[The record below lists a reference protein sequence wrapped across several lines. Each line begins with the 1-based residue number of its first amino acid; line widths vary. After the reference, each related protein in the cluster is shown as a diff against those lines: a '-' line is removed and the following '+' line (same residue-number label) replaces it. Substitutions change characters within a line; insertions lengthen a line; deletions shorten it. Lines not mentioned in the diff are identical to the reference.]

1 MAIRNHIVTAH
12 ALQDLDPHVHIDGWG
27 SFIITSTHCSS
38 HCSCTDFGTMDP
50 YLGLLLVSVSLSLGF
65 VSSQEIAENT
75 AQYPFGDV
83 RNCPAISLQDSSQ
96 PLYQMEVL
104 PGIGFDALRSIDMGQ
119 VHSFNYSLCQTSKDG
134 KYLLPDGIFVIPIQE
149 SKVEAYA
156 EYFDHWDNYTSMT
169 SSSINFH
176 AGFFSVVSGKF
187 SDEYKSVKS
196 HQINDQTKTTRVQ
209 IRHKLY
215 SVKIQPDAPLH
226 SVFKARL
233 FDIAANLQNNNTGV
247 AQYLAQLL
255 VRDYGTHY
263 LTSLDAGAIL
273 SQTDFISNSY
283 VANLNG
289 DSTKISASA
298 SADFFGK
305 VSIGGGFSHSTS
317 TQDQTDFIT
326 NRKYSEVV
334 TIGGPPFKP
343 NLTLTDWEQ
352 GVPDALVAIDRSGDP
367 LHYVINPTTLA
378 ELPEPT
384 VRQLAHLVEK
394 IINKYYRINTR
405 RGCTNP
411 GAENFDFQANID
423 DNTCQPPLTNFT
435 FGGVFQTCTV
445 DSQYKT
451 EDLCTS
457 GPQPAQQINPSTGD
471 LSCPQGYTP
480 IKLHSG
486 LVTHVTQKPVCN
498 NVCHHCGLFGW
509 HRCCSCQS
517 VLAPFLSRASYE
529 AYWCAALPGQEV
541 PQNSGY
547 LFGGFYTSTESN
559 PVTGSMSCPR
569 FFSPLHIGE
578 DIKVCV
584 SSDYERGYAYAVPFG
599 GFDSCIVGNP
609 MATQSTTAEQSS
621 TWPHDCPHG
630 YAQHLVTVDEGCEVD
645 FCVIA
650 NAFKHRG
657 LLPAKLPPF
666 HKHPKYKANVT
677 DALVVFGV
685 YGTIWEKNSE
695 GLWVITRPEGS
706 IDSGKELLM
715 SLSGDSSSS
724 INGGGGGSD
733 SGEESLSNAV
743 VATASVMGTLLLCTL
758 IVIVVFMGRC
768 AFRLRRK
775 KLSAQRQES
784 YMQINDSA
792 DSPPEENRPSDSAE
806 NA

>member
-1 MAIRNHIVTAH
+1 M
-12 ALQDLDPHVHIDGWG
+12 
-27 SFIITSTHCSS
+27 
-38 HCSCTDFGTMDP
+38 
-50 YLGLLLVSVSLSLGF
+50 
-65 VSSQEIAENT
+65 
-75 AQYPFGDV
+75 GDV
-83 RNCPAISLQDSSQ
+83 RNCPATTLQNSSQ
-96 PLYQMEVL
+96 SLYQMEVL

-134 KYLLPDGIFVIPIQE
+134 KYLLPDGIFVIPAQE
-149 SKVEAYA
+149 SKIETYA
-156 EYFDHWDNYTSMT
+156 EFFDHWDNYTSMT

-187 SDEYKSVKS
+187 SDEFKSVKS
-196 HQINDQTKTTRVQ
+196 RQVNYETQTTRVQ

-215 SVKIQPDAPLH
+215 TVKIQPDAPLH
-226 SVFKARL
+226 PVFKARI

-263 LTSLDAGAIL
+263 LTALDAGAIL
-273 SQTDFISNSY
+273 AQTDFISDSY
-283 VANLNG
+283 IASLNG
-289 DSTKISASA
+289 DTTTASASA

-305 VSIGGGFSHSTS
+305 VSIGGGFSHST
-317 TQDQTDFIT
+317 TEQDQSNFIT
-326 NRKYSEVV
+326 HRKFSEVV
-334 TIGGPPFKP
+334 TVGGPPFKP
-343 NLTLTDWEQ
+343 NMTLTEWEQ

-384 VRQLAHLVEK
+384 VRQLAHLIEK
-394 IINKYYRINTR
+394 VINKYYRVNTR
-405 RGCTNP
+405 KGCTNP
-411 GAENFDFQANID
+411 GAVNFDFQANLD
-423 DNTCQPPLTNFT
+423 DNTCKPPLTNFT
-435 FGGVFQTCTV
+435 FGGVFQKCAV
-445 DSQYKT
+445 DAQYKT

-457 GPQPAQQINPSTGD
+457 GPEPAQQVNPSTGD
-471 LSCPQGYTP
+471 FSCPEGYTA

-486 LVTHVTQKPVCN
+486 IVTHVTQKPVCN

-529 AYWCAALPGQEV
+529 AYWCAALPGQEL

-584 SSDYERGYAYAVPFG
+584 SSDYERGFAYAIPFG

-609 MATQSTTAEQSS
+609 MATQSTTVEQLS

-630 YAQHLVTVDEGCEVD
+630 YAQHLVTVDEGCEID

-650 NAFKHRG
+650 NAFQHRG

-685 YGTIWEKNSE
+685 YGTIWEKNSD
-695 GLWVITRPEGS
+695 GQWTITRPEGS
-706 IDSGKELLM
+706 SDSGQELLRAFA
-715 SLSGDSSSS
+715 GDSSNT
-724 INGGGGGSD
+724 INGGGSD

-758 IVIVVFMGRC
+758 IVVIIFMGRC
-768 AFRLRRK
+768 AFRMRRK
-775 KLSAQRQES
+775 RLSARHQPLGS
-784 YMQINDSA
+784 YMSIND
-792 DSPPEENRPSDSAE
+792 PPDAPREETRPSDSAE

>member
-1 MAIRNHIVTAH
+1 MIA
-12 ALQDLDPHVHIDGWG
+12 
-27 SFIITSTHCSS
+27 
-38 HCSCTDFGTMDP
+38 GTMDP
-50 YLGLLLVSVSLSLGF
+50 YLGLLLVSLSLTS
-65 VSSQEIAENT
+65 VSCQETAEST

-83 RNCPAISLQDSSQ
+83 RSCPTMSLQDSSQ

-196 HQINDQTKTTRVQ
+196 HQVNYQTKTTRVQ

-215 SVKIQPDAPLH
+215 SIKIQPDAQLH
-226 SVFKARL
+226 PVFKARL

-263 LTSLDAGAIL
+263 LTSLEAGAIIA
-273 SQTDFISNSY
+273 QTDFISNSY

-289 DSTKISASA
+289 DSTSISASA

-317 TQDQTDFIT
+317 EQDQTNFIS

-334 TIGGPPFKP
+334 TVGGPPFKP
-343 NLTLTDWEQ
+343 NMTLTEWEQ

-394 IINKYYRINTR
+394 IINKYYRLNTR

-411 GAENFDFQANID
+411 GAENFDFQANLD
-423 DNTCQPPLTNFT
+423 DSSCQPPLTNFT
-435 FGGVFQTCTV
+435 FGGVFQKCTV
-445 DSQYKT
+445 DSQYNT
-451 EDLCTS
+451 EDLCTA

-471 LSCPQGYTP
+471 LSCLQGYTA

-486 LVTHVTQKPVCN
+486 LVTHVTQKPVCH

-529 AYWCAALPGQEV
+529 AYWCAALPGQEL

-569 FFSPLHIGE
+569 FFSPLHMGE

-609 MATQSTTAEQSS
+609 MATKSTTAEQSS

-677 DALVVFGV
+677 DTLVVFGI
-685 YGTIWEKNSE
+685 YGTIWEKNTE
-695 GLWVITRPEGS
+695 GQWVITRTEGFS
-706 IDSGKELLM
+706 DSGKELL
-715 SLSGDSSSS
+715 SSFTGGSS
-724 INGGGGGSD
+724 DNINGGGD
-733 SGEESLSNAV
+733 TGEESLSNAV

-758 IVIVVFMGRC
+758 IVIIVFMGRY

-775 KLSAQRQES
+775 KLNTQRQRS
-784 YMQINDSA
+784 YMEINDSA
-792 DSPPEENRPSDSAE
+792 DSPPGENRPSDSAE